1 MMVQLR
7 LTDHKVGIE
16 AGELTSYEVSGH
28 EFIHQKGSPGWRNSD
43 TEMFPIIGP
52 TNEAR
57 FQVQTPRTIAVL
69 DQHGLLREL
78 DYEPISQTAT
88 TALFKKVYKAHSRVK
103 NAKYPEKSSQ
113 QFLFWPYDF
122 QFEKKFELLP
132 DGLEIT
138 FTVSGE
144 RDAPFMLGYHPAF
157 KLETK
162 NPVILA
168 NGKQITLDAVLEA
181 GSRALLVADCD
192 EIILKDGQE
201 LRITTKGF
209 GNFMLWTEVR
219 NMVCIEP
226 ITFYPNQV
234 AQNRLFEGF
243 QYLLDA
249 PKEFKVRLD
258 PIT

>member
-1 MMVQLR
+1 MPR
-7 LTDHKVGIE
+7 LTLLGQTVSIK
-16 AGELTSYEVSGH
+16 AGELVGYRINDH
-28 EFIHQKGSPGWRNSD
+28 EYIHQKGSPGWRNSD

-57 FQVQTPRTIAVL
+57 YQVQTPRTIAVL

-88 TALFKKVYKAHSRVK
+88 TALFKKVYKAHTRVK
-103 NAKYPEKSSQ
+103 NTKYPEKSSQ

-157 KLETK
+157 TLSTK
-162 NPVILA
+162 DPVIKA
-168 NGKQITLDAVLEA
+168 NGKEITLDAILEV
-181 GSRALLVADCD
+181 GSRALLVPDCE
-192 EIILKDGQE
+192 EIILKDAQE

-226 ITFYPNQV
+226 ITFYPYAV

-249 PKEFKVRLD
+249 PKDFKVRLA
-258 PIT
+258 PIN